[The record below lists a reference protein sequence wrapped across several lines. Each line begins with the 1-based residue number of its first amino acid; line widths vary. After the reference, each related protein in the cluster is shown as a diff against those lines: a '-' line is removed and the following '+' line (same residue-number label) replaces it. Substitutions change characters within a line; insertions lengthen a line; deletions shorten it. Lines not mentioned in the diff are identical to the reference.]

1 MTPSPSPTTTASAL
15 TVADVDF
22 VRQLVLQR
30 ASIVLDATKGYLVE
44 ARLLPVAR
52 DLGLASVAE
61 LVRRM
66 RAAPTAALQSRVVE
80 ALTTNETSWFRD
92 IQPFR
97 TLEHHVVPDLL
108 RARAASRTLTIW
120 SAACSSGQEP
130 YTIAMVLRDRF
141 PELANWNVRILSTDI
156 SHEMLARTAAGRYSQ
171 AEVNRGLPAPL
182 LVRWFDRDGPDWVA
196 KPELR
201 AMVDVRPLNLAS
213 PWGALPT
220 ADIVFLRNVLIY
232 FSVPTKYDILER
244 LRQHLRPDGALFLG
258 AAESTLGIHDGY
270 ERVAPDGTASY
281 YRLRGA

>member
-1 MTPSPSPTTTASAL
+1 MTPTPSLATNAPVLAS
-15 TVADVDF
+15 ADVDF
-22 VRQLVLQR
+22 VRELVLAR

-52 DLGLASVAE
+52 DLGLATVGE
-61 LVRRM
+61 LVHRLRT
-66 RAAPTAALQSRVVE
+66 APTPALQTRVVE

-92 IQPFR
+92 IQPFHAF
-97 TLEHHVVPDLL
+97 EHHVMPDLI

-130 YTIAMVLRDRF
+130 YTIAMVLRDRY
-141 PELANWNVRILSTDI
+141 PELAGWNVRILSTDI

-171 AEVNRGLPAPL
+171 AEVNRGLPAPM
-182 LVRWFDRDGPDWVA
+182 LVRWFDRDGLDWVA

-201 AMVDVRPLNLAS
+201 AMVEVRPLNLAS
-213 PWGALPT
+213 PWDALPT
-220 ADIVFLRNVLIY
+220 ADVVFLRNVLIY
-232 FSVPTKYDILER
+232 FSVQTKHQILER
-244 LRQHLRPDGALFLG
+244 LRQQMRPDGALFLG